1 LKNIK
6 IYHRLPNG
14 KFEKELKV
22 SENKY
27 YNKVL
32 TDKRIGNSHT
42 GKKVLRVSDGKEYK
56 LITQCRLDNDLH
68 KQKVISLLKQ
78 GIEFKLI

>member
-1 LKNIK
+1 MKQIK

-14 KFEKELKV
+14 KFEKEVKL

-42 GKKVLRVSDGKEYK
+42 GKKVLRVSDGKIYK
-56 LITQCRLDNDLH
+56 SITQCRLDNELH
-68 KQKVISLLKQ
+68 KQKVISLLKE
-78 GIEFKLI
+78 GLKFKLI